1 MKIRAG
7 VGGIIFFLSVFYLT
21 IHSHFT
27 VKKNGLFKKNGQ
39 QLFEEMMELEQQ
51 VPILLESAAST
62 MKGVHSQVSAY
73 FEGAKLSVTKNKDM
87 LFLTELSNAIEELVK
102 AIDSFN
108 EASGKFNRLLKNLK

>member
-51 VPILLESAAST
+51 VP
-62 MKGVHSQVSAY
+62 
-73 FEGAKLSVTKNKDM
+73 F
-87 LFLTELSNAIEELVK
+87 F
-102 AIDSFN
+102 
-108 EASGKFNRLLKNLK
+108 